1 MKLISLGK
9 LKEFFGG
16 RQRVSEAVEINPGRD
31 WKAILVFIL
40 VAGMTIIAFS
50 AYLYWKINSGG
61 FLATFVKDELPIETI
76 DRGELKKVIEIYES
90 KKTEFQ
96 ILKNE
101 KPVAID
107 PSF

>member
-1 MKLISLGK
+1 MKLISFGK

-16 RQRVSEAVEINPGRD
+16 RQRVSEAVEINPNRD
-31 WKAILVFIL
+31 WKAILVFIF
-40 VAGMTIIAFS
+40 VAGIAIIVFS
-50 AYLYWKINSGG
+50 VSLYWKINSDGL
-61 FLATFVKDELPIETI
+61 LATSIKDDLPIETI

-90 KKTEFQ
+90 KKKEFQ